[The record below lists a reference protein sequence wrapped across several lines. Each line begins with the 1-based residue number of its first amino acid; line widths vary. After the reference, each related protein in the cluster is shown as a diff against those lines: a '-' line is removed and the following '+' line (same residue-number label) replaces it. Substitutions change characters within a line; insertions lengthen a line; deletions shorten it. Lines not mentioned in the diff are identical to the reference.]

1 MDRDEVV
8 TIEEMERLPLAERHR
23 LAAEA
28 IVDDVSQVP
37 EEFLARARERGREL
51 LEARG
56 LTLPPK

>member
-1 MDRDEVV
+1 MDPAEIV

-28 IVDDVSQVP
+28 IVDDLSQVP
-37 EEFLARARERGREL
+37 EAFLARARERGREL

-56 LTLPPK
+56 LALPPE